1 MRKSSIRQKNLKT
14 WIMKKGI
21 LRKTLVAAFMLLA
34 AAPLLR
40 AERIDVSGRVT
51 DADRTPLL
59 GVIVRA
65 GAADGVLTDVNGNFL
80 VKGVERGSMLTFS
93 YIGYKTRSVA
103 ADSVRLHVVLE
114 SDNLQLEEECVVV
127 GYGTEKQSLR
137 AERMPRI
144 AAYPCPRR
152 LLETAKRTPPLPK
165 IGSVRRSPNRC
176 PPFRSTWT
184 ELLTAISGA

>member
-1 MRKSSIRQKNLKT
+1 MDYEKRNFKKNA
-14 WIMKKGI
+14 GCGFY
-21 LRKTLVAAFMLLA
+21 AAV

-114 SDNLQLEEECVVV
+114 SDNLQLEEACVVV

-137 AERMPRI
+137 AERMPRAVF
-144 AAYPCPRR
+144 AADCG
-152 LLETAKRTPPLPK
+152 LPLPGAGCRK
-165 IGSVRRSPNRC
+165 RRSVRRLCRKSVP
-176 PPFRSTWT
+176 
-184 ELLTAISGA
+184 SGAVRTAVHLFDRRGRSFLRQSPAHDRQG

>member
-1 MRKSSIRQKNLKT
+1 MRKASIRQTNLKT

-127 GYGTEKQSLR
+127 G
-137 AERMPRI
+137 
-144 AAYPCPRR
+144 
-152 LLETAKRTPPLPK
+152 
-165 IGSVRRSPNRC
+165 
-176 PPFRSTWT
+176 
-184 ELLTAISGA
+184 

>member
-1 MRKSSIRQKNLKT
+1 MDYEKRNFKKNA
-14 WIMKKGI
+14 GCGFY
-21 LRKTLVAAFMLLA
+21 AAGCGATA
-34 AAPLLR
+34 AGR
-40 AERIDVSGRVT
+40 TNRRERTG
-51 DADRTPLL
+51 DRCRPDP

-137 AERMPRI
+137 AERMPRAVF
-144 AAYPCPRR
+144 AADCGLPLPAP
-152 LLETAKRTPPLPK
+152 ETAKCTPPLPK

>member
-1 MRKSSIRQKNLKT
+1 MPTDPAARGNRQ
-14 WIMKKGI
+14 
-21 LRKTLVAAFMLLA
+21 
-34 AAPLLR
+34 
-40 AERIDVSGRVT
+40 
-51 DADRTPLL
+51 
-59 GVIVRA
+59 A

-137 AERMPRI
+137 AERMPRAVF
-144 AAYPCPRR
+144 AADCG
-152 LLETAKRTPPLPK
+152 LPLPAPVA
-165 IGSVRRSPNRC
+165 GNGEAYAAFAENR
-176 PPFRSTWT
+176 FRPAQSEPLSTFSIDVDGAS
-184 ELLTAISGA
+184 TAISGA

>member
-1 MRKSSIRQKNLKT
+1 
-14 WIMKKGI
+14 
-21 LRKTLVAAFMLLA
+21 MLLA

-103 ADSVRLHVVLE
+103 AITC
-114 SDNLQLEEECVVV
+114 NW
-127 GYGTEKQSLR
+127 
-137 AERMPRI
+137 
-144 AAYPCPRR
+144 
-152 LLETAKRTPPLPK
+152 KR
-165 IGSVRRSPNRC
+165 S
-176 PPFRSTWT
+176 
-184 ELLTAISGA
+184 A